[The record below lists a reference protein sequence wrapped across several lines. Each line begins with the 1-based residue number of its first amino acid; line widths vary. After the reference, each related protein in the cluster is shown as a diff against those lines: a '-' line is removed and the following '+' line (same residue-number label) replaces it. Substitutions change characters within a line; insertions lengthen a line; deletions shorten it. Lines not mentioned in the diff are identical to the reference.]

1 MRTQK
6 LVYRRQSLK
15 LSRLRLVPIFL
26 KDSRG
31 SKTEHAW
38 KLPHARKAR
47 RGGEREKWFELKNEM
62 KNHFCLSPP
71 HLAFLAWADFHTHL
85 PFAPSTIPE
94 GKWGLLVVQ
103 SVVRLKK
110 RLKRSGI
117 WQMSF
122 VTQLSK
128 MINVKSWN
136 NIVPSPGGSSD
147 KILYFLFSPV
157 SFLDSTDPV
166 MSKFVP
172 VIPTVVINIF
182 PVELRIRELQTAP
195 PGITSVSTQSLK
207 SKLARIVQHYCAK
220 VS

>member
-1 MRTQK
+1 M
-6 LVYRRQSLK
+6 
-15 LSRLRLVPIFL
+15 
-26 KDSRG
+26 
-31 SKTEHAW
+31 
-38 KLPHARKAR
+38 
-47 RGGEREKWFELKNEM
+47 KNEI
-62 KNHFCLSPP
+62 KNHFRLSPP
-71 HLAFLAWADFHTHL
+71 HLAFLAWGDFHTHL

-94 GKWGLLVVQ
+94 GKWGLFVVQ
-103 SVVRLKK
+103 SVVILKK

-157 SFLDSTDPV
+157 SFLISTDPV

-182 PVELRIRELQTAP
+182 PIDVYYSQDLLKTQIFVVGCWLLYNSDEYFSCRAP
-195 PGITSVSTQSLK
+195 NQRAPNCPTWDQERFIAVIK
-207 SKLARIVQHYCAK
+207 E
-220 VS
+220 